1 MDINAV
7 IMRGTIVTT
16 PQEGRT
22 PSGAREVSARIKMIE
37 HSDGREFATWYPVCA
52 YGKSADALIVA
63 HVGAV
68 VAVTGKLAT
77 RKGKDGAPESLYV
90 MARTL
95 DVEPETPGPQHNGRH
110 GASSEGSHAA
120 PQAGEFQ
127 FNDTDAL

>member
-7 IMRGTIVTT
+7 IMRGTIATP

-22 PSGAREVSARIKMIE
+22 PSGAREVSARIKMVE
-37 HSDGREFATWYPVCA
+37 HSDGREFATWYPVRA
-52 YGKSADALIVA
+52 YGKSADALSVA

-95 DVEPETPGPQHNGRH
+95 DVEPEPPEPQQHVPYETSQESPQ
-110 GASSEGSHAA
+110 AV

-127 FNDTDAL
+127 FSDADAL

>member
-7 IMRGTIVTT
+7 IMRGTVATT

-37 HSDGREFATWYPVCA
+37 HSDGREFATWYPVRA

-68 VAVTGKLAT
+68 VAVTGKFAT
-77 RKGKDGAPESLYV
+77 RK
-90 MARTL
+90 ARRVHRKACT
-95 DVEPETPGPQHNGRH
+95 
-110 GASSEGSHAA
+110 
-120 PQAGEFQ
+120 
-127 FNDTDAL
+127 